1 MSKTTKLVVSLPQL
15 PTRARDGHKG
25 SFGTVLV
32 VAGSPTML
40 GAAVLAAT
48 AALRGGA
55 GLVQVALPPRLVSL
69 LPLAV
74 PCATTLG
81 RGRDLDAALGKA
93 DAVVV
98 GPGLGGG
105 AATKSLVARVLRLA
119 RGPIVVDADGL
130 NALAPLSAARRRS
143 LAGSRVVLTPHPG
156 EAGRLLGTTSSAV
169 QKDRDAALAE
179 LCARSGATVVLKGA
193 GTLVGDGTRCFH
205 NRTGNPGMA
214 TGGTGDVLAGLLAA
228 LLAQGLAPFEAA
240 CLAAHVH
247 GKAGDRVARRLGEV
261 GLIAADL
268 PTAIAEELA

>member
-1 MSKTTKLVVSLPQL
+1 
-15 PTRARDGHKG
+15 
-25 SFGTVLV
+25 
-32 VAGSPTML
+32 
-40 GAAVLAAT
+40 
-48 AALRGGA
+48 
-55 GLVQVALPPRLVSL
+55 LVQ
-69 LPLAV
+69 
-74 PCATTLG
+74 
-81 RGRDLDAALGKA
+81 
-93 DAVVV
+93 
-98 GPGLGGG
+98 
-105 AATKSLVARVLRLA
+105 RVLRLA

-130 NALAPLSAARRRS
+130 NALAPLSAARLRS
-143 LAGSRVVLTPHPG
+143 LPGSRVVLTPHPG

-193 GTLVGDGTRCFH
+193 GTLVGDGTRCFR

-268 PTAIAEELA
+268 PMAIAEELA